1 MKMGDRVV
9 KILSVLALGLLVFG
23 CEQGKKLKEPIQI
36 TSSAPELP
44 AQTDVLDELPT
55 TMSLGCSSEL
65 AQRTVYFDFDKF
77 HIRNDALAS
86 LEEIVNCM
94 RDNSTMI
101 IKAVGHC
108 DERGTEEYN
117 LALGS
122 NRAESVKDY
131 LRNQGIADDRITT
144 TSRGELEPAVE
155 GQGESAWALNRRV
168 EFILVSE

>member
-1 MKMGDRVV
+1 M
-9 KILSVLALGLLVFG
+9 KILSLLALLGLVVFG
-23 CEQGKKLKEPIQI
+23 CEQDKKLKEPIEVS
-36 TSSAPELP
+36 TSAPEMP
-44 AQTDVLDELPT
+44 AQTDVLAELPT
-55 TMSLGCSSEL
+55 TTSLGCSSEL

-77 HIRNDALAS
+77 HIRNDALAN
-86 LEEIVNCM
+86 LEEIINCM
-94 RDNSTMI
+94 RDNNTMT

-122 NRAESVKDY
+122 NRAEAVKDY
-131 LRNQGIADDRITT
+131 LRNQGVADDRITT